1 MSTRRFMRAHR
12 SHRAPCRE
20 ADRSV
25 PGLAQF
31 ISREFCREAEAAGY
45 EFINTLDDSGLP
57 SLARSKHAYHPVRLV
72 ASYMA
77 TEH

>member
-25 PGLAQF
+25 PGLAQL
-31 ISREFCREAEAAGY
+31 ISREFCRGAEAAGY
-45 EFINTLDDSGLP
+45 EFI
-57 SLARSKHAYHPVRLV
+57 K
-72 ASYMA
+72 
-77 TEH
+77 TELLE